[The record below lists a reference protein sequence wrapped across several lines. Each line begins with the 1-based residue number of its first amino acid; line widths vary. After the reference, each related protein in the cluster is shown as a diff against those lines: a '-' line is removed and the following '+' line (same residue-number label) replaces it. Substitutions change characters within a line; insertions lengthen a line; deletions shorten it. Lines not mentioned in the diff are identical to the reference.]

1 MDNTDTSFETWFDC
15 LCMNLLDA
23 GIDFKDR
30 DAVREDYNDGKNM
43 FDVADEIK
51 QEYA

>member
-1 MDNTDTSFETWFDC
+1 MDKFDTDFDTWFDC
-15 LCMNLLDA
+15 LCINLLDA

-30 DAVREDYNDGKNM
+30 DAVRSDYDDGQNM
-43 FDVADEIK
+43 YDVVEAIV